1 MLSLH
6 IVFLVVLNI
15 WRTDFSSNIAA
26 GDLEDEGFD
35 DGVPERDIVA
45 AGVPERD
52 PTSIMLKDKEP
63 SAL

>member
-15 WRTDFSSNIAA
+15 CRTDFPFNIAA

-45 AGVPERD
+45 AGVPDRHNV
-52 PTSIMLKDKEP
+52 TYLKDKET